1 MAIHSEDSRSLRQVV
16 VCSRQSGRL
25 KNRQHAEEPMIRC
38 HSYAQVDLFTRL
50 SPEDGDDGLNVMA
63 YLMLKTGLR
72 TSEVSRARIEHLQ
85 EHVPGDKWKL
95 WVHGKGRSAADESVQ
110 V

>member
-1 MAIHSEDSRSLRQVV
+1 MIQVV

-25 KNRQHAEEPMIRC
+25 KNRQHAEEPIMRC

-50 SPEDGDDGLNVMA
+50 SPEDGDDGLSVMA

-72 TSEVSRARIEHLQ
+72 TIEVSRARIEHLQ
-85 EHVPGDKWKL
+85 EQGAGEKWKL
-95 WVHGKGRSAADESVQ
+95 WAHGKGRESADESV
-110 V
+110 